1 MKVTVKVQGLEGI
14 EAALSQFN
22 TRKRR
27 DIARKALDSAGQIT
41 ARVARSMAPVDEG
54 NLRESID
61 VSGTLTRRQAGLHT
75 KRAEVERFIGPG
87 AHPQAHL
94 REFGGDGNPPHPYMR
109 PAWDS
114 TKNQVL
120 DRITDVAWL
129 EIEKAIQAKAK
140 RAARGK

>member
-1 MKVTVKVQGLEGI
+1 MNITVKVQGLEGI
-14 EAALSQFN
+14 EAALSQF
-22 TRKRR
+22 TPRKRR

-75 KRAEVERFIGPG
+75 KQAEVERFIGPG

-114 TKNQVL
+114 TKTQVL
-120 DRITDVAWL
+120 DRIADVAWL
-129 EIEKAIQAKAK
+129 EIGKAIQAKAK